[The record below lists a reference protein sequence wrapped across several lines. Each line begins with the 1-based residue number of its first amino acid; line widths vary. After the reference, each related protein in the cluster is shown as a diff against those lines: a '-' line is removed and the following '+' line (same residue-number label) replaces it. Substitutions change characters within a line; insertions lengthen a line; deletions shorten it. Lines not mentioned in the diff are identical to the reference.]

1 MHKKNLPP
9 DRILSYFQ
17 RESKVLAIITTSG
30 LVYNL
35 GLLAGPWFEGR
46 MAETLVHI
54 AAFSDIL
61 TLVWG
66 YIAAI
71 ALVQGMRY
79 VKRFYVRR
87 FANNVNR
94 RMKETLY
101 GNLVRKSRRELEQE
115 GAGNV
120 LTKAILD
127 VDDCAEGMRK
137 FTTEVFDTGVALAA
151 YAGMLLWYDWRL
163 ALLCMLFPPIS
174 YVLAEKMK
182 VVVQRTG
189 AVFKEQSGVLSAA
202 TMDRASNAL
211 TYRIFG
217 REQDRRRAYEE
228 ELADYEA
235 KAVKANIWSSALPP
249 VYKIISMAGAVFILY
264 FGSRNVLG
272 TGWTAWSIAEFTT
285 FLACF
290 AKLADKLFNAVHKAQ
305 VSRRRIKP
313 LMQPVQPLPELPPR
327 KAVPIQA
334 EDLSFAYPGEAPLF
348 SGLSFTLR
356 PGQIIGVT
364 GPVACGK
371 STLGRVFLC
380 ESPYGGISASGTGNC
395 GT

>member
-17 RESKVLAIITTSG
+17 RESKVLAIIT
-30 LVYNL
+30 
-35 GLLAGPWFEGR
+35 
-46 MAETLVHI
+46 
-54 AAFSDIL
+54 
-61 TLVWG
+61 
-66 YIAAI
+66 AI

-120 LTKAILD
+120 LTNAILD

-348 SGLSFTLR
+348 SCLSFTLR

-380 ESPYGGISASGTGNC
+380 EYPYGGISASGTGSC

>member
-1 MHKKNLPP
+1 
-9 DRILSYFQ
+9 
-17 RESKVLAIITTSG
+17 
-30 LVYNL
+30 
-35 GLLAGPWFEGR
+35 
-46 MAETLVHI
+46 
-54 AAFSDIL
+54 
-61 TLVWG
+61 
-66 YIAAI
+66 
-71 ALVQGMRY
+71 MRY

-151 YAGMLLWYDWRL
+151 YTGMLLWYDWRL

-189 AVFKEQSGVLSAA
+189 AVFKVQSGVLSAA
-202 TMDRASNAL
+202 TMGRASNAL

-217 REQDRRRAYEE
+217 REQGRRRAYEE

-285 FLACF
+285 FLASF
-290 AKLADKLFNAVHKAQ
+290 AKLADKSSKAAKLFNAVHKAQ

-380 ESPYGGISASGTGNC
+380 ESPYGGISASGTGSC